1 MNKIKQWIIGLM
13 CIFYPIKIKSTAKGS
28 YYISYKFKFNKY
40 YVFGD
45 RGGEVFV
52 ENYKDALRVAEWM
65 DDNS

>member
-1 MNKIKQWIIGLM
+1 M
-13 CIFYPIKIKSTAKGS
+13 CMFYPIKIKSTAKGS
-28 YYISYKFKFNKY
+28 YYMSYKFKFNKY

-65 DDNS
+65 DDN